1 LVLKI
6 LNTLFKITVS
16 VGLIVF
22 LVMRIGMDEILS
34 SLGKTN
40 PLWLLGAI
48 ILITASYWLG
58 SVQWALLLKGEEI
71 HLPYRMTLEYYY
83 VGLFFNNFLPSQL
96 GGDMFRMFDIRR
108 TTSDT
113 AAAIST
119 VFLDRVFGL
128 LLMSG
133 LAIFSAP
140 FIIVRHHLNSQFG
153 VFILFLIA
161 GWTLLL
167 FFLFS
172 KRAARPMAWVFEK
185 IVSRRFHIRCRQIYE
200 KIYLFGR
207 KKKLL
212 ISVLMISLIVQAA
225 RILTH
230 YLLCRALGL
239 STPVTY
245 FFLFIPAVAILAS
258 LPVSIGGLGIRE
270 QTAVILFA
278 SAGMAGGDAT
288 VMEFLAYLVGI
299 LTSLPGGLIFA
310 LRRRIIPVKD
320 VLSEDSISGNC

>member
-1 LVLKI
+1 MLKI
-6 LNTLFKITVS
+6 LNTIFKVAVS
-16 VGLIVF
+16 AGLIVI
-22 LVMRIGMDEILS
+22 LVSRIGAAQILS
-34 SLGKTN
+34 SLGKTDL
-40 PLWLLGAI
+40 LWLSGAV
-48 ILITASYWLG
+48 LLFTASYFLG
-58 SVQWALLLKGEEI
+58 SVQWALLLKGEGI
-71 HLPYRMTLEYYY
+71 HLPFRKTLEYYY

-113 AAAIST
+113 AAAVST

-140 FIIVRHHLNSQFG
+140 FILMRHHLDSRFG
-153 VFILFLIA
+153 GFILFLIA

-167 FFLFS
+167 IFLFS
-172 KRAARPMAWVFEK
+172 KRAARSLAWIFEK
-185 IVSRRFHIRCRQIYE
+185 IISRRFHIRCRQIYE
-200 KIYLFGR
+200 KIYLSGR
-207 KKKLL
+207 NRKLL
-212 ISVLMISLIVQAA
+212 TSVLAISLIVQTA

-239 STPVTY
+239 STPVIY
-245 FFLFIPAVAILAS
+245 FFLFIPVVAILAS

-288 VMEFLAYLVGI
+288 GMEFLAYLVGI

-310 LRRRIIPVKD
+310 LRRRTLLVKD
-320 VLSEDSISGNC
+320 VLAEDSLSSNC

>member
-1 LVLKI
+1 MLKV
-6 LNTLFKITVS
+6 LNTIFKVAVS
-16 VGLIVF
+16 AGLIIF
-22 LVMRIGMDEILS
+22 LVTRIGAGQILS
-34 SLGKTN
+34 SLEKTN
-40 PLWLLGAI
+40 LLWLFGAV
-48 ILITASYWLG
+48 LLFTASYWLG
-58 SVQWALLLKGEEI
+58 SVQWELLLKGEGI
-71 HLPYRMTLEYYY
+71 QLPFRKTLEYYY

-108 TTSDT
+108 MTADT

-133 LAIFSAP
+133 LAIFSSP
-140 FIIVRHHLNSQFG
+140 FILVRHHLDSRFG
-153 VFILFLIA
+153 IFILFLIA

-172 KRAARPMAWVFEK
+172 KRAARPLAWLFEK

-212 ISVLMISLIVQAA
+212 FSVLLLSLIVQTM

-239 STPVTY
+239 STPVVY
-245 FFLFIPAVAILAS
+245 FFLFIPVVAILAS

-270 QTAVILFA
+270 QSAVFLFA

-310 LRRRIIPVKD
+310 LRRRIVPVKE
-320 VLSEDSISGNC
+320 VLAEDSLSGNC